1 MITVS
6 RKRLYF
12 QANKLSLAVQS
23 RLSTTPYATHELV
36 AAMTAYATSTFRQIK
51 LRLFMHKRLFTYGNV
66 VLAVLWTTFVR
77 HDLPRRAPESV
88 PMRHLAELAEPAR
101 LTIEEHWRRATGTIA
116 AAIAGFQR
124 VQMFQ
129 AAAARQIDAADYA
142 LQHLLKDL
150 RGAMPIPADGS
161 ALRAILAT
169 AGGTAAPADEALAA

>member
-1 MITVS
+1 MD
-6 RKRLYF
+6 
-12 QANKLSLAVQS
+12 
-23 RLSTTPYATHELV
+23 
-36 AAMTAYATSTFRQIK
+36 
-51 LRLFMHKRLFTYGNV
+51 KRLFTNGNI

-88 PMRHLAELAEPAR
+88 PTRHLAEPAR
-101 LTIEEHWRRATGTIA
+101 LTMEEHWRRATGTIV
-116 AAIAGFQR
+116 AAIASFQR

-150 RGAMPIPADGS
+150 RVAMPIPADGS

-169 AGGTAAPADEALAA
+169 AGGTAARADEALAA